1 MSTSLSLTPPSGLD
15 PLILVQKT
23 NPIALSVFLISLIS
37 VVTIFFFLWKLLNL
51 KKIRNIYVVLVKTGG
66 GLLGMQ
72 LLNQLTSVYCFCC
85 VKRKKNTTCFTLSNG
100 NKESF
105 STGISGE
112 STATLNSIPT
122 KSMANLSLTS
132 PYNM

>member
-1 MSTSLSLTPPSGLD
+1 MNTSLSLTPPSGLD
-15 PLILVQKT
+15 PLILVQKP

-37 VVTIFFFLWKLLNL
+37 VVTINFFLWKLLNL
-51 KKIRNIYVVLVKTGG
+51 KKIRNIYVVLVKTGWITG
-66 GLLGMQ
+66 DATSEPVDFCVLFLL
-72 LLNQLTSVYCFCC
+72 C
-85 VKRKKNTTCFTLSNG
+85 KEEKNTTCFTLPNG